1 MKVTDHFKKAQ
12 GETLIS
18 FEILPPLKGGGINS
32 IFETLDPLMEFKP
45 PFIDVTYHR
54 QEYIYQRKESGYYE
68 KSAVRKR
75 PGTVGICA
83 SIMNRYKVDAVPHLI
98 CGGFTVEE
106 TENALIDLMFL
117 GVDNVLVLRGDPQKF
132 EEKFEPEPGGHAY
145 ALDLVKQVNA
155 MNEGRYLDSTIMDA
169 EPSSFCI
176 GVAGYPEKHFE
187 APNLANDIHFLKKK
201 VEAGA
206 QYIVT
211 QMFFDNQKFFE
222 FEKMCRENGITVPIV
237 PGLKP
242 ITKKYQLSS
251 IPRHFYIDLPEA
263 LTLELIKAK
272 DVEARC
278 QVGIEWCIAQ
288 SKELKA
294 AGVPCLHY
302 YTMGD
307 VSTIRQIVEAVY

>member
-145 ALDLVKQVNA
+145 ALDLVKQVNS

-176 GVAGYPEKHFE
+176 GVSGYPEKHFE
-187 APNLANDIHFLKKK
+187 APNLANDIYFLKKK

-222 FEKMCRENGITVPIV
+222 FEKMCRENGINVPIV

-242 ITKKYQLSS
+242 ITKKHQLSS
-251 IPRHFYIDLPEA
+251 IPRHFYIDLP
-263 LTLELIKAK
+263 
-272 DVEARC
+272 
-278 QVGIEWCIAQ
+278 
-288 SKELKA
+288 
-294 AGVPCLHY
+294 
-302 YTMGD
+302 
-307 VSTIRQIVEAVY
+307 